1 MIRRWLASLV
11 NRAVA
16 FVILAIVLAALA
28 VAVVSSLV
36 GRSELA
42 GQTREQV
49 ETIAELVASDLDA
62 RLAQRRDTLTHVAE
76 GFTMEEVV
84 LRSRSRLLVRREIAL
99 QHMFDGIYVFDASGK
114 VIAEYPESF
123 RQTGLDVSGREYFR
137 QTSSQLTSI
146 ISDPYVSNYRER
158 PAVMMTAPIFD
169 HRQRFIGV
177 LGGAVFLDG
186 DNFMEDTSGVSIG
199 KTGYISIAT
208 RTGVTLGHGRTG
220 ETMVPLRL

>member
-1 MIRRWLASLV
+1 MMIRRWLASLV

-49 ETIAELVASDLDA
+49 ETIAELVAGDLDA

-84 LRSRSRLLVRREIAL
+84 LRSRSRLLIRREIAL

-114 VIAEYPESF
+114 VIAEYPQSF
-123 RQTGLDVSGREYFR
+123 EQTGLDVGGREYFR

-146 ISDPYVSNYRER
+146 ISDPYVSNYLEQ
-158 PAVMMTAPIFD
+158 FD
-169 HRQRFIGV
+169 
-177 LGGAVFLDG
+177 
-186 DNFMEDTSGVSIG
+186 T
-199 KTGYISIAT
+199 
-208 RTGVTLGHGRTG
+208 
-220 ETMVPLRL
+220 